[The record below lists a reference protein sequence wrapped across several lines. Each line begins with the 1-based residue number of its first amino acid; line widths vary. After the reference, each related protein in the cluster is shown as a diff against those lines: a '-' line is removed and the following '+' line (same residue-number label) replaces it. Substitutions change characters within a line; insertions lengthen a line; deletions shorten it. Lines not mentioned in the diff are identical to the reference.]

1 MLLKDKV
8 IIISGIGPGM
18 GIKLA
23 LRAAEYQAKAVV
35 LAARTQSMLDDTE
48 IAIRE
53 AGHKCEILKIATDIS
68 KPEQCKKLAD
78 LTVEKFGR
86 IDALINSAYAHGAWG
101 SSSNSSMDD
110 WRKTMEVNLFG
121 TMNMTQAVV
130 PQMKKQKDGSI
141 VMINTMATRRPNQ
154 MEAGYA
160 VSKGALKTAVQ
171 YLAEDLGPFGIRVNA
186 THNGWMWGA
195 PVKGYFQAEAKRQ
208 NVPMESLVE
217 VIAKQIPL
225 RNEIPDDADC
235 AAAALYLASDYARV
249 ITGAQLDVNGGHY
262 LPA

>member
-8 IIISGIGPGM
+8 VIISGIGPGM

-23 LRAAEYQAKAVV
+23 LRAAQYQAKAVV

-48 IAIRE
+48 QAIRD
-53 AGHKCEILKIATDIS
+53 AGYNCEVLKVATDIS
-68 KPEQCKKLAD
+68 QPEQCQRLAA

-86 IDALINSAYAHGAWG
+86 IDALINSAYAHGAWA

-110 WRKTMEVNLFG
+110 WRKVMEVNLYG
-121 TMNMTQAVV
+121 SMNMTQAVV
-130 PQMKKQKDGSI
+130 PQMKAQKDGSI

-154 MEAGYA
+154 LEAGYA

-171 YLAEDLGPFGIRVNA
+171 YLAEDLGPFGIRVNS

-195 PVKGYFQAEAKRQ
+195 PVKNYFEAEAKRQ
-208 NVPMESLVE
+208 NLPLASVVD

-225 RNEIPDDADC
+225 RHQIPDDAEC
-235 AAAALYLASDYARV
+235 ADAALYLASDYARV
-249 ITGAQLDVNGGHY
+249 VTGAQLDVSGGHY
-262 LPA
+262 LPH